1 MKTRDEIIKNQIQ
14 FRDEI
19 VKNLKVEYKSL
30 KEELKKIDSK
40 HPEIIAAKEKLME
53 KTKMVNIVEE
63 IEKLF
68 ISWKNTTPNFVA
80 WWDEENQQVQKIK
93 YDENNIKMS

>member
-19 VKNLKVEYKSL
+19 VKNLKLEYKSL
-30 KEELKKIDSK
+30 KDELKKIDSL
-40 HPEIIAAKEKLME
+40 AAKEKLME

-68 ISWKNTTPNFVA
+68 ISWKNSSPNFVA
-80 WWDEENQQVQKIK
+80 WWNEETQQVQKIK
-93 YDENNIKMS
+93 YDENNIKF

>member
-14 FRDEI
+14 FREEI
-19 VKNLKVEYKSL
+19 VKNLKLEYKSL
-30 KEELKKIDSK
+30 KEELKKIDSQ
-40 HPEIIAAKEKLME
+40 HPEIIQAKEKLME

-68 ISWKNTTPNFVA
+68 ISWKNPSPVFIA
-80 WWDEENQQVQKIK
+80 WWNEENQIVEKIK
-93 YDENNIKMS
+93 YDEKNIKIL

>member
-14 FRDEI
+14 FREEI
-19 VKNLKVEYKSL
+19 FKFLKFEYKSL
-30 KEELKKIDSK
+30 KDELKKIDST

-53 KTKMVNIVEE
+53 KTKMVNIVDE

-68 ISWKNTTPNFVA
+68 ISWKNPTPNFLA
-80 WWDEENQQVQKIK
+80 WWDEENQQVVKIK
-93 YDENNIKMS
+93 NDNNNIEIL

>member
-1 MKTRDEIIKNQIQ
+1 MKTRDEVIKNQIQ
-14 FRDEI
+14 FREEI

-40 HPEIIAAKEKLME
+40 HPEIVAAKEKLME

-68 ISWKNTTPNFVA
+68 ISWKNPTPHYFA
-80 WWDEENQQVQKIK
+80 WWDEETQQVQKIK
-93 YDENNIKMS
+93 YDDNNIKII

>member
-19 VKNLKVEYKSL
+19 VKNLKLEYKSL
-30 KEELKKIDSK
+30 KDELKKIDSK
-40 HPEIIAAKEKLME
+40 HPEILAAKEKLME

-68 ISWKNTTPNFVA
+68 I
-80 WWDEENQQVQKIK
+80 
-93 YDENNIKMS
+93 YYR